1 MSMFACRLTLIEASN
16 DQAVYRFYPDQLHA
30 SSASGKVRISS
41 ADWSYD
47 IMEASG
53 GESVGSVSSDSG
65 CLYRLMPK
73 LKALFTHPG
82 TWPEEVRYI
91 S

>member
-1 MSMFACRLTLIEASN
+1 MSMFACSLTLLDSSN

-30 SSASGKVRISS
+30 SSASGKVQIC
-41 ADWSYD
+41 ATDWSYN
-47 IMEASG
+47 IIEPSA
-53 GESVGSVSSDSG
+53 GESFGAVSSDNG

-73 LKALFTHPG
+73 LKALFAPPG
-82 TWPEEVRYI
+82 GWPAEVPHI